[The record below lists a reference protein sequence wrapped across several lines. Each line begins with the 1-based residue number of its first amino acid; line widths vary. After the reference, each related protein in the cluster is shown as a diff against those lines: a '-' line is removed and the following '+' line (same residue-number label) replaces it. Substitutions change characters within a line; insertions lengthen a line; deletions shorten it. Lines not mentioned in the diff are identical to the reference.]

1 MSNIRLVF
9 VGNLITLPWS
19 PDHAGI
25 IQALGE
31 LKKSKKIDDYYI
43 ADVNKMLSSFDLILN
58 EIIEFHPT
66 IIIHGMTDSLT
77 QSWPEKIA
85 ARIYDVKQVMS
96 MWDYR
101 PVRMNY
107 DNLWPTWRESGKHLN
122 LITLSNKEQL
132 GWWKEDFGVDTI
144 YWPHGCV
151 VRDTEFDMQYENEV
165 VFTGD
170 AHSFGAESKR
180 TPLINEIDRIL
191 KEDGLSG
198 VKWINEPGGDA
209 NSNRAIIW
217 QNLGKIYHSA
227 KTVLDISN
235 FWDSEGYA
243 SGRYFY
249 TAGLGGCS
257 ISKRF
262 PGCEELFPE
271 GTKAYFDTPEEA
283 AFKIK
288 YYINNEEERN
298 NIKKNGK
305 EWTNKYHTYNVRF
318 KQLFKYLKIK

>member
-1 MSNIRLVF
+1 MKKIRLVF
-9 VGNLITLPWS
+9 VGNMITLPWS

-25 IQALGE
+25 LQSLAN
-31 LKKSKKIDDYYI
+31 LKQKKTIEDYYI
-43 ADVNKMLSSFDLILN
+43 ADVNTMFSSFDAILE
-58 EIIEFHPT
+58 EIVNFNPT
-66 IIIHGMTDSLT
+66 LIIHGMTDSL
-77 QSWPEKIA
+77 SLGWPGKMA
-85 ARIYDVKQVMS
+85 ARMYDAKQVMS

-101 PVRMNY
+101 PTRMNY
-107 DNLWPTWRESGKHLN
+107 GDLWPTWRESGKYLS
-122 LITLSNKEQL
+122 LVTLSNKEQL
-132 GWWKEDFGVDTI
+132 EWWREDFGVDTM

-151 VRDTEFDMQYENEV
+151 VKDLEFDNKYEYET

-170 AHSFGAESKR
+170 AHAFGAEGKR
-180 TPLINEIDRIL
+180 TPLINEIDNIL
-191 KEDGLSG
+191 KKQGLSG
-198 VKWINEPGGDA
+198 VTWINEPGGDA
-209 NSNRAIIW
+209 NKDRAEVW
-217 QNLGKIYHSA
+217 KNLGKIYHSA

-271 GTKAYFDTPEEA
+271 GTKIYFDTPEEA

-288 YYINNEEERN
+288 YYIENEDERN
-298 NIKKNGK
+298 KIKIAGK
-305 EWTNKYHTYNVRF
+305 KWANKYHNYSVRF
-318 KQLFKYLKIK
+318 KELFKYLNI